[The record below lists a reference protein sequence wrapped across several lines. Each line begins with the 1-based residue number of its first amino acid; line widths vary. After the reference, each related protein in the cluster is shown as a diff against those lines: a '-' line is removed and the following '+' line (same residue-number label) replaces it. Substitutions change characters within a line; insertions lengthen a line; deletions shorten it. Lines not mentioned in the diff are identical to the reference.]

1 MLWVQVQPFINIFEF
16 CKVVQQHMQLRWDGR
31 SCNSYIK
38 SFFGNL
44 NFENWSTFAEVMIRS
59 QMYCFFDS
67 QFMSPQLESIYFK
80 ILSIIVHG
88 LNEICV
94 YRSLLVSMLT

>member
-1 MLWVQVQPFINIFEF
+1 
-16 CKVVQQHMQLRWDGR
+16 
-31 SCNSYIK
+31 
-38 SFFGNL
+38 
-44 NFENWSTFAEVMIRS
+44 
-59 QMYCFFDS
+59 MYCFFDS